1 MSLFHV
7 SDVII
12 TWLDTQVEPS
22 LQFNVIQELLQCVH
36 FQKCV
41 ILDSFPWSQRAGLEV
56 SNMQLF
62 TVPSSVNS
70 ISFFQ
75 NTPLLPSPNYLTG
88 FGAELFTF
96 VYTDLSVHL

>member
-62 TVPSSVNS
+62 TVPSSVN
-70 ISFFQ
+70 
-75 NTPLLPSPNYLTG
+75 NYLTG

-96 VYTDLSVHL
+96 VYTDMSVHL